1 MGQNF
6 STNRLMPDI
15 KVIMTKYFPKYQI
28 IKILN
33 NGMLS
38 KTLLILNGK
47 DPNPLILKCF
57 LKHDYKEEDRKIHRM
72 EFEKL
77 NQLKNIISSTI
88 NYNIAPMIA
97 LVDDYR
103 VGMIFRQYVKYDLK
117 ERMYLL
123 PYLTYIEKV
132 WITFQLL
139 FTLNHINKLNLVHG
153 DLKPENILIT
163 SNLSVFISDFASYK
177 PAYIKSGDYTY
188 YFGSNNSADMK
199 GCYLAPER
207 LLQDDEINMKQ
218 NVKNIKMDV
227 FSLGAIIAEL
237 FLEKELFNFTTLL
250 NYKKGNKE
258 IIDIDEILIQI
269 KNEKIRELIYNMI
282 KINPEDR
289 IDISKAL
296 AFFVDE
302 ICPISIKGYIFHFNA
317 MINTTKFW
325 KADLIIGHIYRY
337 WEPIWKMLHGVN
349 NVPPKLYQHINLEIA
364 NRIILDDPF
373 YKYNSADSVFMC
385 NEKNEIIVDKYKL
398 NFYPQKRTLL
408 PEIEQNEKLFNDKN
422 NKECI
427 YIIINYLLQSMQ
439 NTKYNSSILVAMEMI
454 FNLIKQ
460 NDDIIKLQLI
470 IPYFMNNLRKKNFLI
485 KISSLNYIFY
495 LFYSIDYSKLIL
507 PVTEYNYFH
516 SYIFPFFLDL
526 VRDSKLIPEFFN
538 NLEKII
544 ELENIFLNITLKSRI
559 MRLKQK
565 IKEEEKDSKKNKE
578 EKAIK
583 KNLMLEIYKDYDTS
597 LEEFIN
603 SIHKIIT
610 DVIGSCNEVDLLI
623 LVIRKLPIVLEFFGK
638 NKAKDFNMLILNN
651 FNKREWRLQKEIL
664 VQIPHMLK
672 VLGRKNL
679 VNYILPCVDSLI
691 LNNSNEMK
699 IIELIKALNNFLN
712 KGYLYPK
719 EIAPLFT
726 KLCPCFI
733 HPNLNIRFHIIK
745 LLENILS
752 KISKEEAYIYFYRSL
767 SLYTNVPIIDM
778 DMNYIKENFEHNISR
793 VLYQLELDDIKYK
806 DDEKE
811 KKEELR
817 EFINNYEFNKILPL
831 IKGNI
836 QSFKTGDKM
845 ASDDILNKN
854 NEETRNIDKDNN
866 KALSY
871 NNNYFYNSDF
881 IQEVIGNKI
890 ISYKKY
896 SLKEPLEKYIK
907 REYAKNE
914 QSIADT
920 LERRILSSIFWISD
934 IIDTYDIPLFSNNT
948 DFPFDN
954 SNKNILSLDPFKIT
968 YLLKTLGISMKL
980 IRLEELLKDNPERS
994 KTRINLAKSVQ
1005 ITNTRINLNNSQIKK
1020 LKEIDEI
1027 KYLDNYNYNKEFNNW
1042 RPKGQIISTLYAHN
1056 NTPIEKLIPMKD
1068 NQFASFDK
1076 EGNAIVWRIKPN
1088 EDNNY
1093 LIKIEKLWD
1102 FNSQKRYSAKYKN
1115 VFSQL
1120 DNMTLVIG
1128 SNNSLVQYY
1137 PSRNP
1142 ELNDSSKKIC
1152 ETLDEAEITC
1162 LKTFGINA
1170 RENQKIIF
1178 GDNNG
1183 RINISDQRM
1192 DKIALEKKISK
1203 HKGIFN
1209 CISESFQENNFYIGT
1224 LDGNLLK
1231 YDLRINDIVEEY
1243 KYNENDNTPILNIS
1257 LYKTVKNIDYN
1268 IAPFNRNLQKN
1279 NNNEYLILLT
1289 GGNEHE
1295 ISFWNFNN
1303 SLFHCDLLLTVNTLD
1318 TLDNDELKPLLVNIP
1333 TLNKIHNKFSLNYF
1347 ENFEYKNNINYLYKL
1362 SSKYSSNNLTKKILL
1377 STYDYDFNHYLNINP
1392 SKISNF
1398 YENFATPQCI
1408 SSPQSIKLSENEFL
1422 NSPFIISS
1430 GNDMTIRYW
1439 DFTKEKTPGNINK
1452 KHIETN
1458 KSYIINA
1465 HNNISFC
1472 EFTKSYFNGTEI
1484 LQSNEKYKINVKKRR
1499 MKSLS
1504 EYQYYNGLEFHTMM
1518 QNEFSNSNDQLQFWT
1533 KLADASH
1540 KNIISDLLTVNASDD
1555 LNLLISSSWDG
1566 TIKIW
1571 K

>member
-15 KVIMTKYFPKYQI
+15 NVIMTKYFPKYQI

-57 LKHDYKEEDRKIHRM
+57 LKHDYKEEDRKIHKR
-72 EFEKL
+72 EVEKL
-77 NQLKNIISSTI
+77 NQVKNIISSTI
-88 NYNIAPMIA
+88 NYNIVPILS

-103 VGMIFRQYVKYDLK
+103 VGMIFRQYIKYDLK

-163 SNLSVFISDFASYK
+163 ANLSLYISDFASYK

-207 LLQDDEINMKQ
+207 LLQDEEIDIKENI
-218 NVKNIKMDV
+218 KNIKMDV
-227 FSLGAIIAEL
+227 FSAGAIIAEL

-258 IIDIDEILIQI
+258 LIDIDEILIQI
-269 KNEKIRELIYNMI
+269 KNEKIRKLIYDMI
-282 KINPEDR
+282 NINPEER
-289 IDISKAL
+289 IDISNAL
-296 AFFVDE
+296 SFFVEE
-302 ICPISIKGYIFHFNA
+302 ICPIGIKGYIFHFNA

-325 KADLIIGHIYRY
+325 KSDLIIGHIYRY
-337 WEPIWKMLHGVN
+337 WDPIWKMLHGPNSVS
-349 NVPPKLYQHINLEIA
+349 PKLYQHINLEIA
-364 NRIILDDPF
+364 NKIILDDPF
-373 YKYNSADSVFMC
+373 YKYNSIDSVFLC
-385 NEKNEIIVDKYKL
+385 DDKNELIVDKYKL
-398 NFYPQKRTLL
+398 NFFPQKRTLL
-408 PEIEQNEKLFNDKN
+408 PEIENNVELFDDKN

-439 NTKYNSSILVAMEMI
+439 NTKYDSSILIAMEMI
-454 FNLIKQ
+454 FNLIKSG
-460 NDDIIKLQLI
+460 DDLIKLQLI
-470 IPYFMNNLRKKNFLI
+470 IPYFMNNLKKSNSLI
-485 KISSLNYIFY
+485 KLHSLNYIFD
-495 LFYSIDYSKLIL
+495 LFYTIDYQKLIL

-516 SYIFPFFLDL
+516 NYIYPAFKRLI
-526 VRDSKLIPEFFN
+526 RDPQMILEFFN

-559 MRLKQK
+559 IRLKQK
-565 IKEEEKDSKKNKE
+565 IKEEEKDAKKNKE

-583 KNLMLEIYKDYDTS
+583 KNLMLEIYKDYDNS
-597 LEEFIN
+597 LDEFIS
-603 SIHKIIT
+603 SINKILT
-610 DVIGSCNEVDLLI
+610 DIIGNHNEVDLLI
-623 LVIRKLPIVLEFFGK
+623 LVIRKLPIVLEFFGT
-638 NKAKDFNMLILNN
+638 NKANDLNMFILNN

-664 VQIPHMLK
+664 VQIPRMLK
-672 VLGRKNL
+672 ILGRENL
-679 VNYILPCVDSLI
+679 SAYILPCIESLI
-691 LNNSNEMK
+691 SNNSNEMK
-699 IIELIKALNNFLN
+699 IIELIKALNTFIDM
-712 KGYLYPK
+712 GYLYPK
-719 EIAPLFT
+719 EVAPLFN
-726 KLCPCFI
+726 KLYYCFI
-733 HPNLNIRFHIIK
+733 HPNINIRFYIMELFK
-745 LLENILS
+745 NILS
-752 KISKEEAYIYFYRSL
+752 KISNEDAYMYFYRSL
-767 SLYTNVPIIDM
+767 TKYVNVPIIDM
-778 DMNYIKENFEHNISR
+778 DIKYMQNIFEQNISR
-793 VLYQLELDDIKYK
+793 VLYQLELKDIKYI
-806 DDEKE
+806 DDENTYKNNNE
-811 KKEELR
+811 FKK
-817 EFINNYEFNKILPL
+817 NYEYKKILPL

-836 QSFKTGDKM
+836 EAFKYWDKKSF
-845 ASDDILNKN
+845 DDIFSKN
-854 NEETRNIDKDNN
+854 IEETKTMEKDNN
-866 KALSY
+866 RPLRY

-881 IQEVIGNKI
+881 IQEVIINKI
-890 ISYKKY
+890 ISYKNH
-896 SLKEPLEKYIK
+896 SLIQPLEKYIQS
-907 REYAKNE
+907 EFAKNE

-934 IIDTYDIPLFSNNT
+934 IIETYDIPLYNDNT
-948 DFPFDN
+948 NFPFEN
-954 SNKNILSLDPFKIT
+954 NNKNILSLDPFKRT
-968 YLLKTLGISMKL
+968 YLVKTLGISMKL
-980 IRLEELLKDNPERS
+980 FRLEELLKDNNDRNR
-994 KTRINLAKSVQ
+994 TQINFGRNIQNS
-1005 ITNTRINLNNSQIKK
+1005 NTIININNSQMKRI
-1020 LKEIDEI
+1020 KEIDEI
-1027 KYLDNYNYNKEFNNW
+1027 NYLDNFNYNKDFNNW
-1042 RPKGQIISTLYAHN
+1042 RPKGQILSTLYDHN
-1056 NTPIEKLIPMKD
+1056 NTPIEKLIPMKE

-1076 EGNAIVWRIKPN
+1076 EGNAIIWKIRPYD
-1088 EDNNY
+1088 DNN
-1093 LIKIEKLWD
+1093 LIKFDKIWD
-1102 FNSQKRYSAKYKN
+1102 FNCQNRYRTKYKN

-1128 SNNSLVQYY
+1128 SQNSLVQYY

-1142 ELNDSSKKIC
+1142 ELNDSSKKLC

-1162 LKTFGINA
+1162 LKAFGNNSC
-1170 RENQKIIF
+1170 ENQKIIF
-1178 GDNNG
+1178 GDSNG

-1209 CISESFQENNFYIGT
+1209 CIGESFYENNFYIGT
-1224 LDGNLLK
+1224 LDGNLLN

-1243 KYNENDNTPILNIS
+1243 KYNENDNTPIVNIS
-1257 LYKTVKNIDYN
+1257 VYKTIKNVEYDIK
-1268 IAPFNRNLQKN
+1268 PFNRNLQN
-1279 NNNEYLILLT
+1279 NNINEYLILLT
-1289 GGNEHE
+1289 AGNEHE

-1303 SLFHCDLLLTVNTLD
+1303 SIFHCDLLLTVNTLD
-1318 TLDNDELKPLLVNIP
+1318 NFDNDELKPLLVDIP
-1333 TLNKIHNKFSLNYF
+1333 TMKKRQNKYCLNYF
-1347 ENFEYKNNINYLYKL
+1347 ENYEYKDNINYLYKL
-1362 SSKYSSNNLTKKILL
+1362 SSKYSSNNITKKILL
-1377 STYDYDFNHYLNINP
+1377 STYDYDFNYYLNINP

-1398 YENFATPQCI
+1398 YENFTTAQCISTPQCV
-1408 SSPQSIKLSENEFL
+1408 QLTENKFL

-1439 DFTKEKTPGNINK
+1439 DFKKEKVTTNSYK
-1452 KHIETN
+1452 KQIEQN

-1484 LQSNEKYKINVKKRR
+1484 LQSNEKYKINTKKKY

-1504 EYQYYNGLEFHTMM
+1504 EYQYYNGLEFHAMI
-1518 QNEFSNSNDQLQFWT
+1518 QNEFYHSNDQLEFWT

-1540 KNIISDLLTVNASDD
+1540 KSIISDLLTMNVNDN

>member
-15 KVIMTKYFPKYQI
+15 NVIMTKYFPKYQI

-57 LKHDYKEEDRKIHRM
+57 LKHDYKDEDRRIHKR
-72 EFEKL
+72 EVEKL
-77 NQLKNIISSTI
+77 NQVKNIISSTI
-88 NYNIAPMIA
+88 NYHIVPILA
-97 LVDDYR
+97 LVDDYKM
-103 VGMIFRQYVKYDLK
+103 GMIFRQYIKYDLK

-163 SNLSVFISDFASYK
+163 ANLSLYISDFASYK

-207 LLQDDEINMKQ
+207 LLQDEEIDIKENI
-218 NVKNIKMDV
+218 KNIKMDV
-227 FSLGAIIAEL
+227 FSAGAIIAEL

-269 KNEKIRELIYNMI
+269 KNEKIRKLIYDMI
-282 KINPEDR
+282 KINPEER
-289 IDISKAL
+289 IDISNAL
-296 AFFVDE
+296 SFFVEE
-302 ICPISIKGYIFHFNA
+302 ICPIGIKGYIFHFNA

-325 KADLIIGHIYRY
+325 KSDLIIGHIYRY
-337 WEPIWKMLHGVN
+337 WDPIWKMLHGPDSVS
-349 NVPPKLYQHINLEIA
+349 PKLYQHINLEIV
-364 NRIILDDPF
+364 NKIILDDPF
-373 YKYNSADSVFMC
+373 YKYNSIDSVFLC
-385 NEKNEIIVDKYKL
+385 DDKNELIVDKYKL
-398 NFYPQKRTLL
+398 NFFPQKRTLL
-408 PEIEQNEKLFNDKN
+408 PEIENNVELFDDKN

-439 NTKYNSSILVAMEMI
+439 NTKYDSSILIAMEMI
-454 FNLIKQ
+454 FNLIKSG
-460 NDDIIKLQLI
+460 DDIIKLQLI
-470 IPYFMNNLRKKNFLI
+470 IPYFMNNLKKTNSLI
-485 KISSLNYIFY
+485 KLHSLNYIFD
-495 LFYSIDYSKLIL
+495 LFYSIDYQKLIL

-516 SYIFPFFLDL
+516 NYIYPAFIRFI
-526 VRDSKLIPEFFN
+526 RDPQMILEFFN

-544 ELENIFLNITLKSRI
+544 DLENIFLNITLKSRI

-565 IKEEEKDSKKNKE
+565 IKEEEKDAKKNKE

-583 KNLMLEIYKDYDTS
+583 KNLMLEIYKDYDNS
-597 LEEFIN
+597 LDEFIC
-603 SIHKIIT
+603 SINKILT
-610 DVIGSCNEVDLLI
+610 DIIGNHNEVDLLI
-623 LVIRKLPIVLEFFGK
+623 LVIRNLPIILEFFGT
-638 NKAKDFNMLILNN
+638 NKSSDLNMFILNN

-664 VQIPHMLK
+664 VQIPRMLK
-672 VLGRKNL
+672 ILGRENL
-679 VNYILPCVDSLI
+679 SAYILPCIESLI
-691 LNNSNEMK
+691 SNNSDEMK
-699 IIELIKALNNFLN
+699 IIELIKALNTFIEM
-712 KGYLYPK
+712 GYLYPK
-719 EIAPLFT
+719 EVAPLFN
-726 KLCPCFI
+726 KLYHCFI
-733 HPNLNIRFHIIK
+733 HPNINIRFYIMELFK
-745 LLENILS
+745 NILS
-752 KISKEEAYIYFYRSL
+752 KISNEDAYMYFYRTL
-767 SLYTNVPIIDM
+767 TKYVNVPIIDM
-778 DMNYIKENFEHNISR
+778 DIKYMRNIFEQNISR
-793 VLYQLELDDIKYK
+793 VLYQLELNNIKYI
-806 DDEKE
+806 DDENTYTNDNE
-811 KKEELR
+811 FKK
-817 EFINNYEFNKILPL
+817 NYEYKKILPL

-836 QSFKTGDKM
+836 EAFKYGDKK
-845 ASDDILNKN
+845 SNEDILSKN
-854 NEETRNIDKDNN
+854 IEEAKSIDKDNN
-866 KALSY
+866 RPLRY

-881 IQEVIGNKI
+881 IQEVILNKI
-890 ISYKKY
+890 VSYKNH
-896 SLKEPLEKYIK
+896 SLIKPLEKYIQS
-907 REYAKNE
+907 EFAKNE

-934 IIDTYDIPLFSNNT
+934 VIDTYDIPLYTDNSN
-948 DFPFDN
+948 FPFEN
-954 SNKNILSLDPFKIT
+954 NNKNILSLDPFKIT

-980 IRLEELLKDNPERS
+980 FRLEELLKDTNDRS
-994 KTRINLAKSVQ
+994 RTQINFGRNIQNS
-1005 ITNTRINLNNSQIKK
+1005 NTIININNSQMKK
-1020 LKEIDEI
+1020 IKEIDEI
-1027 KYLDNYNYNKEFNNW
+1027 NYLDNFNYNKDFNNW
-1042 RPKGQIISTLYAHN
+1042 RPKGQILSTLYDHN
-1056 NTPIEKLIPMKD
+1056 NTPIEKLIPMKE

-1076 EGNAIVWRIKPN
+1076 EGNAIIWKIRPN
-1088 EDNNY
+1088 DDNNF
-1093 LIKIEKLWD
+1093 IKFDKVWD
-1102 FNSQKRYSAKYKN
+1102 FNCQNRYHTKYKN

-1128 SNNSLVQYY
+1128 SQNSLVQYY

-1142 ELNDSSKKIC
+1142 ELNDSSKKLC

-1162 LKTFGINA
+1162 LKTFGNNSC
-1170 RENQKIIF
+1170 ENQKIIF
-1178 GDNNG
+1178 GDSNG

-1209 CISESFQENNFYIGT
+1209 CIGESFYENNFYIGT
-1224 LDGNLLK
+1224 LDGNLLN

-1257 LYKTVKNIDYN
+1257 LYKTIKNVEYDIK
-1268 IAPFNRNLQKN
+1268 PFNRNLQN
-1279 NNNEYLILLT
+1279 NNINEYLILLT
-1289 GGNEHE
+1289 AGNEHE

-1303 SLFHCDLLLTVNTLD
+1303 SIFHCDLLLTVNTLD
-1318 TLDNDELKPLLVNIP
+1318 TFDNDELKPLLVDIP
-1333 TLNKIHNKFSLNYF
+1333 TMKKRQNKYCLNYF
-1347 ENFEYKNNINYLYKL
+1347 ENYEYKDNINYLYKL
-1362 SSKYSSNNLTKKILL
+1362 SSKYSSNNITKKILL
-1377 STYDYDFNHYLNINP
+1377 STYDYDFNYYLNINP

-1398 YENFATPQCI
+1398 YENFTTAQCISTPQCVQL
-1408 SSPQSIKLSENEFL
+1408 PENKFL

-1439 DFTKEKTPGNINK
+1439 DFKKEKVTTNSYK
-1452 KHIETN
+1452 KQIEQN

-1484 LQSNEKYKINVKKRR
+1484 LQSNEKYKINTKKKY

-1504 EYQYYNGLEFHTMM
+1504 EYQYYNGLEFHAMI
-1518 QNEFSNSNDQLQFWT
+1518 QNEFYHSNDQLEFWT

-1540 KNIISDLLTVNASDD
+1540 KSIISDLLTMNVNDN